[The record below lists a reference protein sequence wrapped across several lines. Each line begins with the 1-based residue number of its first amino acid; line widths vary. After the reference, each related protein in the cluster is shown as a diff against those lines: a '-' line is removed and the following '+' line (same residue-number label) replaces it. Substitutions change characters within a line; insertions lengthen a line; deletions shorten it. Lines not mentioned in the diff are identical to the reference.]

1 MRSETTIDRRQW
13 MAILARAPRE
23 TLERLWSEVADP
35 PPFTTLKPAETGLM
49 MVRARCGG
57 GGAPFNFG
65 EMTMTRCIVQTS
77 GCIQGHAYVAGR
89 DRRQA
94 ELAAR
99 FDALLQMPDRQAP
112 LLGTVVGQLAQAQA
126 ERRDRRWA
134 DAAATRVE
142 FLTMVRG
149 T

>member
-1 MRSETTIDRRQW
+1 MRSESTIDRRQW

-35 PPFTTLKPAETGLM
+35 PPFTTLKPAETGLV

-57 GGAPFNFG
+57 GGAPF
-65 EMTMTRCIVQTS
+65 TMTRCIVQTS
-77 GCIQGHAYVAGR
+77 GRIQGHAYVAGR

-126 ERRDRRWA
+126 ERRDGRWA

>member
-1 MRSETTIDRRQW
+1 MKTRRWIEVVNPRPAYYHSDHGQAQRPLRFPRAQRGPAGTAPDARS
-13 MAILARAPRE
+13 
-23 TLERLWSEVADP
+23 LERHR
-35 PPFTTLKPAETGLM
+35 
-49 MVRARCGG
+49 RARGDHDRLRDL
-57 GGAPFNFG
+57 P
-65 EMTMTRCIVQTS
+65 
-77 GCIQGHAYVAGR
+77 VAGR

-99 FDALLQMPDRQAP
+99 FDALLQMPDRQAQ

-126 ERRDRRWA
+126 ERRDGRWA

>member
-1 MRSETTIDRRQW
+1 
-13 MAILARAPRE
+13 
-23 TLERLWSEVADP
+23 
-35 PPFTTLKPAETGLM
+35 

-57 GGAPFNFG
+57 AGAPFNFG

-77 GCIQGHAYVAGR
+77 GRIQGHAYVAGR

>member
-1 MRSETTIDRRQW
+1 MNSESTIDRRQW
-13 MAILARAPRE
+13 MATLARAPRE
-23 TLERLWSEVADP
+23 VLERLWSDIDDP
-35 PPFTTLKPAETGLM
+35 PTFTILKPAETGLV

-77 GCIQGHAYVAGR
+77 GRIQGHAYVAGR

-99 FDALLQMPDRQAP
+99 FDALLQMPERAASLFDGVVVP
-112 LLGTVVGQLAQAQA
+112 LARAQA
-126 ERRDRRWA
+126 ERRERRWA
-134 DAAATRVE
+134 DAAATRVD

-149 T
+149 A

>member
-1 MRSETTIDRRQW
+1 MRSEPKIDRRQW

-35 PPFTTLKPAETGLM
+35 PPFTTLKPAETGLV

-77 GCIQGHAYVAGR
+77 GRIQGHAYVAGR

-94 ELAAR
+94 ELAAA
-99 FDALLQMPDRQAP
+99 FDALLQMPAHADTLRAALIAP
-112 LLGTVVGQLAQAQA
+112 LAAAQA
-126 ERRDRRWA
+126 EAQARNWH
-134 DAAATRVE
+134 DAARTRVE
-142 FLTMVRG
+142 FFTLARDA
-149 T
+149 

>member
-1 MRSETTIDRRQW
+1 MGSESTIDRRQW

-23 TLERLWSEVADP
+23 TLERLWSDVSDP
-35 PPFTTLKPAETGLM
+35 PPFTTLKPAETGLV

-77 GCIQGHAYVAGR
+77 GRIQGHAYVAGR

-99 FDALLQMPDRQAP
+99 FDALLQIPERAGALLDDVVAP
-112 LLGTVVGQLAQAQA
+112 LARAQSTQR
-126 ERRDRRWA
+126 ERRWA
-134 DAAATRVE
+134 DASATRVE